1 MQSRMVLMMIGKPTY
16 DMKKLILLLFIPLV
30 FGCDTIST
38 EELAEEVKASIS
50 ETFKETSG
58 LEDTEIIEFGLV
70 HKGGNEYQGLLKVKE
85 PNLFG
90 ELIDAFTDNDSFG
103 DTIEKN
109 YQVEVIY
116 DGENIQWRIID

>member
-1 MQSRMVLMMIGKPTY
+1 
-16 DMKKLILLLFIPLV
+16 MKKLILLLLIPLV
-30 FGCDTIST
+30 FACETIST
-38 EELAEEVKASIS
+38 EELAEEVKVSMM

-85 PNLFG
+85 PNVFG
-90 ELIDAFTDNDSFG
+90 ELIDAFTDNDNFE

-116 DGENIQWRIID
+116 DGENIQWRIIE

>member
-1 MQSRMVLMMIGKPTY
+1 
-16 DMKKLILLLFIPLV
+16 MKKLILLLFIPLV

-58 LEDTEIIEFGLV
+58 LEDAEIIEFGLV

-103 DTIEKN
+103 DRIEEKLSS
-109 YQVEVIY
+109 
-116 DGENIQWRIID
+116 